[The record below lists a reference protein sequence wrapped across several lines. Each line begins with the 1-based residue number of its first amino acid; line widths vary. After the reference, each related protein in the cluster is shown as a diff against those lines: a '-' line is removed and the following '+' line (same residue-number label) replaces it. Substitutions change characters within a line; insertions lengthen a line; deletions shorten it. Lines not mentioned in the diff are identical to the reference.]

1 MATITVK
8 NVPVDLY
15 AELKA
20 VAAANRRS
28 VNSEVIVCLERV
40 VRNQRVDA
48 ETLLASARLLR
59 VKTEDYPVSDE
70 EFSRL
75 KRTGRL

>member
-8 NVPVDLY
+8 NVPDDLY

-20 VAAANRRS
+20 LAAANRRS